1 MPKKTGNVVI
11 VESPTKGRTIERFL
25 GPDFL
30 VLASFGHVRD
40 LPQKEFGVDVDQ
52 DFKPKYV
59 IPPKSRKTISMLK
72 KAIGE
77 AEKIYIATDPDREG
91 EAIGW
96 HILEAT
102 KTPSGKVNRI
112 VFHEITKKAIAD
124 ALKSPR
130 GIDKDLVNAQQA
142 RRILDR
148 LVGYKLSPL
157 LWKKVAPGLSAGR
170 VQSVAVRLIV
180 DREREVQAFKPQE
193 YWSVEARLEV
203 PGKEPNFTAILFQI
217 GDKKIEKLDIKTEKD
232 AQKIL
237 DALNGSRYQVVSA
250 ETNEVAKYP
259 FPPFTTST
267 LQQEAARQLGFSA
280 TKTMQVAQSLYERG
294 LITYHRTDSV
304 TLGWSAI
311 TLARKF
317 IEKEYGKDY
326 LPERPRQYKTRSRV
340 AQEAHEA
347 IRPTFIDRLP
357 QKIEG
362 KDEEHKLYELI
373 HRRMLACQMAE
384 ARLAQTTAVVEARSK
399 TQEARHL
406 FEAKGLKLVFDGFT
420 KLWPIRL
427 DLVDLPALSE
437 KSELNLLSLDKNQHF
452 TEPPHRYNMAT
463 LIKTLEEHGIGR
475 PSTYAPIIQTI
486 VYRNY
491 VRTERGT
498 FYPTDLGMV
507 VTDLLKEHFP
517 DIVDVGFTASLEG
530 DLDDIAEGKAEWQ
543 KILSDFYGP
552 FEKALAIKEK
562 ELVKSEI
569 VEEKTDKVC
578 PQSGHPMVIK
588 LGRFGKFLAC
598 SGYPKCKYTEPLIIS
613 LDIEC
618 PECKKGTVIER
629 KTRKG
634 ATFYGCSRY
643 PDCKW
648 ATWTRPSTPLG
659 VKHGD

>member
-1 MPKKTGNVVI
+1 MAKKTGNLVI

-25 GPDFL
+25 GPDFY

-40 LPQKEFGVDVDQ
+40 LPRKELGVAVEK
-52 DFKPKYV
+52 DFEPKYV
-59 IPPKSRKTISMLK
+59 VPPKSRKTISLLK
-72 KAIGE
+72 NAI
-77 AEKIYIATDPDREG
+77 ADSEKVYIATDPDREG

-102 KTPSGKVNRI
+102 KTKTDKVNRI
-112 VFHEITKKAIAD
+112 VFHEITKKAIED
-124 ALKSPR
+124 ALKNPR
-130 GIDKDLVNAQQA
+130 GIDQDLVNAQQA
-142 RRILDR
+142 RRVLDR

-157 LWKKVAPGLSAGR
+157 LWKKVSPGLSAGR

-180 DREREVQAFKPQE
+180 DREREILAFKPQE

-203 PGKEPNFTAILFQI
+203 PGKKPEFTAILVKI
-217 GDKKIEKLDIKTEKD
+217 GEKNIEKLDIKTEKE
-232 AQKIL
+232 AKKIIDDLSESDWQVL
-237 DALNGSRYQVVSA
+237 DVKSEDVS
-250 ETNEVAKYP
+250 KYP

-267 LQQEAARQLGFSA
+267 LQQEGARQLGFSA
-280 TKTMQVAQSLYERG
+280 SKTMQVAQRLYERG

-304 TLGWSAI
+304 NLAWSAI
-311 TLARKF
+311 ALTRKF
-317 IEKEYGKDY
+317 IEKEYGKKY
-326 LPERPRQYKTRSRV
+326 LPARPRQYKTRSRV

-347 IRPTFIDRLP
+347 IRPTVIERLP
-357 QKIEG
+357 DQIEG
-362 KDEEHKLYELI
+362 KDEEQKLYELI
-373 HRRMLACQMAE
+373 HKRMLACQMSE
-384 ARLAQTTAVVEARSK
+384 ARLAQTTAVIEVKKE
-399 TQEARHL
+399 TPHL
-406 FEAKGLKLVFDGFT
+406 FETKGLRLIFDGFT

-427 DLVDLPALSE
+427 DLVDLPALTPATP
-437 KSELNLLSLDKNQHF
+437 LNLLNLDKIQHF
-452 TEPPHRYNMAT
+452 TEPPYRYNMAT

-486 VYRNY
+486 IFRSY

-517 DIVDVGFTASLEG
+517 NVVDIGFTAQLEE
-530 DLDDIAEGKAEWQ
+530 DLDEIANGKEEWH
-543 KILSDFYGP
+543 KVLADFYTP
-552 FEKALAIKEK
+552 FAKNLGIKEK

-569 VEEKTDKVC
+569 VQEKTDKIC
-578 PQSGHPMVIK
+578 PESGHPLVIK
-588 LGRFGKFLAC
+588 LGRYGKFLAC

-613 LDIEC
+613 LDITC

-648 ATWTRPSTPLG
+648 ATWTRP
-659 VKHGD
+659 VKENVDTTKVG